1 MVDSKWIYSSTGIVK
16 KKLHNIL
23 QTNSYSID
31 ISDFF
36 RHVIKRSYSPLR
48 IIQSSIV
55 FTDLEWQS
63 YQKIKQNTCTGKL
76 IAENM
81 LVKNKIQRG
90 EWMINKI
97 SVYHWYSEILFFIIW
112 FQIIICFL
120 LFDSKQRIITHICKC
135 NILRQQ
141 AGLSCYISIGN
152 MERGATSLK

>member
-1 MVDSKWIYSSTGIVK
+1 MVDSKRIYLSTGIVK

-31 ISDFF
+31 ICDFF

-63 YQKIKQNTCTGKL
+63 YQMIKQNTCTGKL

-81 LVKNKIQRG
+81 LLKNKIQGG
-90 EWMINKI
+90 E
-97 SVYHWYSEILFFIIW
+97 
-112 FQIIICFL
+112 
-120 LFDSKQRIITHICKC
+120 
-135 NILRQQ
+135 
-141 AGLSCYISIGN
+141 
-152 MERGATSLK
+152 